1 MWNAAHA
8 SGRDTAT
15 VAEVLA
21 HPDED
26 IRGYAEFLFQNDY
39 APYTAKKLTAGPRSG
54 SAVSLSETMD

>member
-1 MWNAAHA
+1 M
-8 SGRDTAT
+8 
-15 VAEVLA
+15 VEVLA

-54 SAVSLSETMD
+54 SAVSLSEAMD